1 MTFAQRLRDG
11 GVQCRGIRSAFFQI
25 LFHHVVV
32 HFHHAF
38 DEGAVHVGH
47 GHDVGFPRVVIKA
60 VNDVRATFGGEVD
73 GKNPVAESIA
83 QFA

>member
-1 MTFAQRLRDG
+1 M
-11 GVQCRGIRSAFFQI
+11 GVQRRGIRSAFFQI

-60 VNDVRATFGGEVD
+60 VDDVRATFCGEVD
-73 GKNPVAESIA
+73 GKNPVAERIA
-83 QFA
+83 QFAQKAL